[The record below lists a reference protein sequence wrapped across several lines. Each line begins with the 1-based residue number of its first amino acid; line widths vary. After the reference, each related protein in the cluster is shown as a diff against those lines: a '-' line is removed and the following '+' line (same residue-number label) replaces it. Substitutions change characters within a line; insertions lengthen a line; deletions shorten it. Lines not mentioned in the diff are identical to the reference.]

1 MTRHERTT
9 RENLST
15 FPSIRRYCMVSSLL
29 ISLLISSNTSLADF
43 QPVPED
49 SLRTTRE
56 MQIDLLVS
64 LRYIDKSHYK
74 DVNLNDELSQKVLK
88 RYLDTLDPNKQYF
101 YASDIAKFKHN
112 ELDIDNQFKQGN
124 PQLGFDIYKV
134 LRKRIR
140 ERQDYAISLL
150 EKGFDFN
157 IDEDYLLDRSESTW
171 PTNVEEMNDIWRKL
185 VKNAVIIQRLDKT
198 PEDTI
203 RENLS
208 KRYTRHANIIWQT
221 NAEEV
226 FEFYLNAFMR
236 EVGPHTQ
243 YMSRVTAEN
252 FRINLSLSLE
262 GIGASLQSE
271 NDYTIIRKIIVGG
284 PASKSNQLSVDDKI
298 VGVGQTEDAIEDV
311 TGWRLMDVVK
321 KIRGKKGTTVYLQ
334 LLPADSPLGSTPET
348 ISLVR
353 DVINLED
360 SAAQL
365 EYQTVNDQRFA
376 VIEIPSFYAKQERNS
391 SGENKVVSTSHDVA
405 RLIKEAQSTG
415 DIDGLILDL
424 RGNGGGYL
432 REAINLTGLF
442 IDEGPVVQVQAS
454 DERSVQLDDT
464 DAGTAYDGPLA
475 VLVDKGSASA
485 SEIFAGAIKDY
496 GRGIIIG
503 ERTFGKGTVQTT
515 QPLKRLKKNEVSST
529 LKLTIQQF
537 FRVNGS
543 STQVKGVEPD
553 IVLDI
558 GERGD
563 YGEGML
569 DNALPWSKIDAALDE
584 SSTLNNTLKS
594 LNQLHLTRAKS
605 SPAFT
610 YLKQNALQR
619 KVNNDLKTVPLA
631 ETKRKS
637 WAMTQELKSI
647 DQLNKYRKSLN
658 LSEVDESTIKDSNK
672 DLPDGD
678 KHWDRVFQKEAA
690 EILSD
695 FLKQQKVSKP
705 NAIAAG

>member
-1 MTRHERTT
+1 MTRYERTI
-9 RENLST
+9 RENLSP
-15 FPSIRRYCMVSSLL
+15 FPNIRRYCVMSSLFIGLLVSSNL
-29 ISLLISSNTSLADF
+29 SLADY

-49 SLRTTRE
+49 TLRTTRE

-64 LRYIDKSHYK
+64 LRYIDKNHYK
-74 DVNLNDELSQKVLK
+74 DINLNDELSQKVLK

-101 YASDIAKFKHN
+101 YASDIEKFKLN

-140 ERQDYAISLL
+140 ERQDYAIDLL
-150 EKGFDFN
+150 EKGFDFT
-157 IDEDYLLDRSESTW
+157 IDEDYLLDRSDSNW
-171 PTNVEEMNDIWRKL
+171 PTNTAEMNDIWRKR

-203 RENLS
+203 RENLK

-284 PASKSNQLSVDDKI
+284 PASKSNKLSVDDKI

-321 KIRGKKGTTVYLQ
+321 QIRGKKGTTVYLQ
-334 LLPADSPLGSTPET
+334 LLRADSPLGSTPET

-353 DVINLED
+353 DIINLED

-365 EYQTVNDQRFA
+365 EYQTINDKRFA
-376 VIEIPSFYAKQERNS
+376 VIEIPSFYAKQERDS

-405 RLIKEAQSTG
+405 RLIKEAQNTG
-415 DIDGLILDL
+415 ELDGLILDL

-515 QPLKRLKKNEVSST
+515 QPLKRLKRNEVSST

-558 GERGD
+558 GDRGD
-563 YGEGML
+563 YGKGML
-569 DNALPWSKIDAALDE
+569 DNALPWSQIDAALDE
-584 SSTLNNTLKS
+584 SSSFSSTVEN
-594 LNQLHLTRAKS
+594 LNQLHLMRAKT

-610 YLKQNALQR
+610 FLKQNALQR

-631 ETKRKS
+631 EDKRKS
-637 WAMTQELKSI
+637 WAMAQELESI
-647 DQLNKYRKSLN
+647 NQLNEYRKSLN

-695 FLKQQKVSKP
+695 FLEQLKVSKP
-705 NAIAAG
+705 NAIVAG